1 MGGHCNS
8 YPCDAGVGLSGVI
21 SLARSSDR
29 ISLNNFPSIFFPGI
43 LICSGSDRY
52 VEW

>member
-1 MGGHCNS
+1 MT
-8 YPCDAGVGLSGVI
+8 DAGVGFSDII

-43 LICSGSDRY
+43 LIWSGSDRD